1 MVMIYA
7 EPGTEE
13 LASLVPCFKIKGN
26 GYKIAAFI
34 VPPVEA
40 VCVTEVNGFGS

>member
-7 EPGTEE
+7 EPGPEN
-13 LASLVPCFKIKGN
+13 LASLVPCFRIEGN
-26 GYKIAAFI
+26 GHRIAAFT

-40 VCVTEVNGFGS
+40 VCVTEVDGFGS